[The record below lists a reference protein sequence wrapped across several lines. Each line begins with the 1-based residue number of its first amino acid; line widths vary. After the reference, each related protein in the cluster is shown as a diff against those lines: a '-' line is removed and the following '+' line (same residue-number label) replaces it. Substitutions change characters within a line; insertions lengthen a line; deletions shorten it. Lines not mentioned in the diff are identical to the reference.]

1 MDLELD
7 VIRKRGKVAEIVD
20 EDEFQQAIKTYE
32 IPKDSIENA
41 TNAASAL
48 LDEMSN
54 KVPPFDRERIDM
66 MI

>member
-1 MDLELD
+1 M
-7 VIRKRGKVAEIVD
+7 D

-32 IPKDSIENA
+32 IPKDIIENA